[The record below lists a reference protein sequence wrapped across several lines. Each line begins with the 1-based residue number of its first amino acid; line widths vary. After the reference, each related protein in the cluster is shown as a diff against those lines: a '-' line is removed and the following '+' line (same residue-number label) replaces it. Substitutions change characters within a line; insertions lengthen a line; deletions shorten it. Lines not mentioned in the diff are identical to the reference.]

1 MGSAV
6 VMVNLSQASTQ
17 QITVDYST
25 LDDTALEEDDYTA
38 VAGTLIFEAGQTRK
52 SINIPINGDNIKES
66 NESFM
71 LFLSSPVNAT
81 LNEPSDVLVTIL
93 DDDAI
98 IRGTAGPDTLIG
110 TTGNDTLD
118 GLAGNDRLL
127 AQAGNDVLIGGLG
140 RDLLAGGTGSD
151 VFDFN
156 DVLDSGITS
165 TTRDQIGDFKTTKR
179 DKIDLSTIDANTGI
193 AGDQAF
199 TYIGAL
205 AFSAPGQI
213 RFNPQERV
221 LYGSND
227 ADTAPEFSI
236 LLSGVKTLASAD
248 FVL

>member
-1 MGSAV
+1 
-6 VMVNLSQASTQ
+6 
-17 QITVDYST
+17 
-25 LDDTALEEDDYTA
+25 
-38 VAGTLIFEAGQTRK
+38 
-52 SINIPINGDNIKES
+52 
-66 NESFM
+66 
-71 LFLSSPVNAT
+71 
-81 LNEPSDVLVTIL
+81 VLVTIL

-165 TTRDQIGDFKTTKR
+165 TTRDQIGDFKTTAR